1 MLERYKNSYLSY
13 FLMYNF
19 YYLSWAIFSALISV
33 YLLGKGFKASEVS
46 LVVSTSFL
54 TSMIFQPVIG
64 MFSDRYDVKKVNF
77 VLFTLAGIG
86 GLAFMFADSLI
97 TITIGYS
104 FVLTLINGTN
114 PVMEK
119 IASSSPYQYGKIRI
133 WGTIGYA
140 TGSWLAGMIYQLI
153 SPSAIFICFIITMIL
168 CIIGLLGTQT
178 PSELGQN
185 NEEKTKTSTLFHNYK
200 YLYYLI
206 IAAIFQGIT
215 NMANTYIPAMFQND
229 GLKVSLVSTIL
240 SFAVL
245 CEAPLVLF
253 SHKFMDKL
261 TNKRLLI
268 IAYSM
273 ITIQFLCYALNVW
286 LPLKVIITLITKHP
300 SGMLFIM
307 INLKIVS
314 TLVPKE
320 HQITALA
327 FVQTLRNL
335 SSIIFQ
341 NIAGQIL
348 DISSYQILFALSL
361 IVIVVGFVLV
371 ILFKVPSEKIKN
383 SLIKNRGQCLA
394 LSPLFK

>member
-1 MLERYKNSYLSY
+1 MLERYKNSYLCY

-19 YYLSWAIFSALISV
+19 YYLSWAIFSALISI
-33 YLLGKGFKASEVS
+33 YLLDKGFKASEVS

-86 GLAFMFADSLI
+86 GLAFMFASSLI

-361 IVIVVGFVLV
+361 IVIVVSFVLV
-371 ILFKVPSEKIKN
+371 ILFKVPSGKN
-383 SLIKNRGQCLA
+383 QK
-394 LSPLFK
+394 LFN

>member
-1 MLERYKNSYLSY
+1 MLERYKNSYLCY

-19 YYLSWAIFSALISV
+19 YYLSWAIFSALISI
-33 YLLGKGFKASEVS
+33 YLLDKGFKASEVS

-86 GLAFMFADSLI
+86 GLAFMFASSLI

-140 TGSWLAGMIYQLI
+140 TGSWLAGMIYRLI

-371 ILFKVPSEKIKN
+371 ILFKVPSGKDQK
-383 SLIKNRGQCLA
+383 
-394 LSPLFK
+394 LFN

>member
-19 YYLSWAIFSALISV
+19 YYLSWAVFSALISV

-86 GLAFMFADSLI
+86 GLAFMFASSLI

-286 LPLKVIITLITKHP
+286 LPLKLIITLITKHP

-314 TLVPKE
+314 TLVSKE

-348 DISSYQILFALSL
+348 DISSSF
-361 IVIVVGFVLV
+361 
-371 ILFKVPSEKIKN
+371 
-383 SLIKNRGQCLA
+383 
-394 LSPLFK
+394 

>member
-19 YYLSWAIFSALISV
+19 YYLSWAVFSALISV
-33 YLLGKGFKASEVS
+33 YLLDKDFKASEVS

-77 VLFTLAGIG
+77 VLFALAGIG
-86 GLAFMFADSLI
+86 GLAFMFASSLI

-361 IVIVVGFVLV
+361 IIIVVGFVLV
-371 ILFKVPSEKIKN
+371 ILFKVPSGKDQK
-383 SLIKNRGQCLA
+383 
-394 LSPLFK
+394 LFN

>member
-1 MLERYKNSYLSY
+1 MLERYKNSYLCY

-19 YYLSWAIFSALISV
+19 YYLSWAIFSALISI
-33 YLLGKGFKASEVS
+33 YLLDKGFKASEVS

-86 GLAFMFADSLI
+86 GLAFMFASSLI

-286 LPLKVIITLITKHP
+286 LPLKIIITLITKHP

-371 ILFKVPSEKIKN
+371 ILFKVPSGKDQK
-383 SLIKNRGQCLA
+383 
-394 LSPLFK
+394 LFN

>member
-1 MLERYKNSYLSY
+1 MLERYKNSYLCY

-19 YYLSWAIFSALISV
+19 YYLSWAIFSALISI
-33 YLLGKGFKASEVS
+33 YLLDKGFKASEVS

-86 GLAFMFADSLI
+86 GLAFMFASSLI

-286 LPLKVIITLITKHP
+286 LPLKLIITLITKHP

-371 ILFKVPSEKIKN
+371 ILFKVPSGKDQK
-383 SLIKNRGQCLA
+383 
-394 LSPLFK
+394 LFN

>member
-1 MLERYKNSYLSY
+1 MLERYKNSYLCY

-19 YYLSWAIFSALISV
+19 YYLSWAIFSALISI
-33 YLLGKGFKASEVS
+33 YLLDKGFKASEVS

-86 GLAFMFADSLI
+86 GLAFMFASSLI

-229 GLKVSLVSTIL
+229 GLAVDLVSTIL

-371 ILFKVPSEKIKN
+371 ILFKVPSGKDQK
-383 SLIKNRGQCLA
+383 
-394 LSPLFK
+394 LFN

>member
-1 MLERYKNSYLSY
+1 MLERYKNSYLCY

-19 YYLSWAIFSALISV
+19 YYLSWAIFSALISI
-33 YLLGKGFKASEVS
+33 YLLDKGFKASEVS

-86 GLAFMFADSLI
+86 GLAFMFASSLI

-133 WGTIGYA
+133 WVTIGYA

-371 ILFKVPSEKIKN
+371 ILFKVPSGKDQK
-383 SLIKNRGQCLA
+383 
-394 LSPLFK
+394 LFN

>member
-1 MLERYKNSYLSY
+1 MLKRYKNSYLSY

-19 YYLSWAIFSALISV
+19 YYLSWAVFSALISV
-33 YLLGKGFKASEVS
+33 YLLDKGFKASEVS
-46 LVVSTSFL
+46 LVVSTSFF
-54 TSMIFQPVIG
+54 TSMIFQPFIG
-64 MFSDRYDVKKVNF
+64 MLSDRFDVKKVNF
-77 VLFTLAGIG
+77 ILFGLAALG
-86 GLAFMFADSLI
+86 GFAFMFASSLI

-140 TGSWLAGMIYQLI
+140 TGSWLAGTIYQFI
-153 SPSAIFICFIITMIL
+153 SPEFIFICFVITMIL
-168 CIIGLLGTQT
+168 CIIGLLGTET
-178 PSELGQN
+178 PHDLSQEKVV
-185 NEEKTKTSTLFHNYK
+185 KTKTSTLLHNHK

-229 GLKVSLVSTIL
+229 GLPVNLVSTIL

-245 CEAPLVLF
+245 CEAPIVLF
-253 SHKFMDKL
+253 SHRFMDKL
-261 TNKRLLI
+261 ANKKLLI
-268 IAYSM
+268 IAYIM
-273 ITIQFLCYALNVW
+273 ISIQFLCYTFNVW
-286 LPLKVIITLITKHP
+286 LPLKVLITLITKHP

-348 DISSYQILFALSL
+348 DVSSYQILFSLSL
-361 IVIVVGFVLV
+361 IIIAFGFLLVL
-371 ILFKVPSEKIKN
+371 LFKIPSGKDQKIFN
-383 SLIKNRGQCLA
+383 
-394 LSPLFK
+394 

>member
-1 MLERYKNSYLSY
+1 MLERYKNSYLCD

-19 YYLSWAIFSALISV
+19 YYLSWVIFSALISI
-33 YLLGKGFKASEVS
+33 YLLDKGFKASEVS

-86 GLAFMFADSLI
+86 GLAFMFASSLI

-371 ILFKVPSEKIKN
+371 ILFKVPSGKDQK
-383 SLIKNRGQCLA
+383 
-394 LSPLFK
+394 LFN

>member
-1 MLERYKNSYLSY
+1 MLERYKNSYLCY

-19 YYLSWAIFSALISV
+19 YYLSWAIFSALISI
-33 YLLGKGFKASEVS
+33 YLLDKGFKASEVS

-77 VLFTLAGIG
+77 VLFTLACIG
-86 GLAFMFADSLI
+86 GLAFMFASSLI

-371 ILFKVPSEKIKN
+371 ILFKVPSGKDQK
-383 SLIKNRGQCLA
+383 
-394 LSPLFK
+394 LFN

>member
-33 YLLGKGFKASEVS
+33 YLLDKDFKASEVS

-86 GLAFMFADSLI
+86 GLAFMFASSLI

-327 FVQTLRNL
+327 FIQTLRNL

-361 IVIVVGFVLV
+361 IVIVVSFVLV
-371 ILFKVPSEKIKN
+371 ILFKVPSGKDQK
-383 SLIKNRGQCLA
+383 
-394 LSPLFK
+394 LFN

>member
-19 YYLSWAIFSALISV
+19 YYLSWAIFSALISI
-33 YLLGKGFKASEVS
+33 YLLDKGFKASEVS

-86 GLAFMFADSLI
+86 GLAFMFASSLI

-178 PSELGQN
+178 PSELSQN

-371 ILFKVPSEKIKN
+371 ILFKVPSGKDQK
-383 SLIKNRGQCLA
+383 
-394 LSPLFK
+394 LFN

>member
-1 MLERYKNSYLSY
+1 MLKRYKNSYLSY

-19 YYLSWAIFSALISV
+19 YYLSWAVFSALISV
-33 YLLGKGFKASEVS
+33 YLLDKGFKASEVS
-46 LVVSTSFL
+46 LVVSTSFFA
-54 TSMIFQPVIG
+54 SMVFQPFIG
-64 MFSDRYDVKKVNF
+64 MLSDRFDVKKVNF
-77 VLFTLAGIG
+77 VLFGLAALG
-86 GLAFMFADSLI
+86 GFAFMFASSLI

-140 TGSWLAGMIYQLI
+140 IGSWLAGIIYQFI
-153 SPSAIFICFIITMIL
+153 SPEFIFICFVITMIL
-168 CIIGLLGTQT
+168 CIIGLFGTET
-178 PSELGQN
+178 PQDLSKEKAV
-185 NEEKTKTSTLFHNYK
+185 KTKTSTLLHNHK

-229 GLKVSLVSTIL
+229 GLPVNLVSTIL

-245 CEAPLVLF
+245 CEAPIVLF
-253 SHKFMDKL
+253 SNRFMDKL
-261 TNKRLLI
+261 ANKKLLI
-268 IAYSM
+268 IAYVM
-273 ITIQFLCYALNVW
+273 ISIQFLCYAFNVW
-286 LPLKVIITLITKHP
+286 LPLKVLVTLITKHP

-335 SSIIFQ
+335 SSIVFQ

-348 DISSYQILFALSL
+348 DVSSYQILFSLSL
-361 IVIVVGFVLV
+361 IIIAFGFLLVL
-371 ILFKVPSEKIKN
+371 LFKIPSGKDQKIFN
-383 SLIKNRGQCLA
+383 
-394 LSPLFK
+394 

>member
-1 MLERYKNSYLSY
+1 MLERYKNSYLCY

-19 YYLSWAIFSALISV
+19 YYLSCAIFSALISI
-33 YLLGKGFKASEVS
+33 YLLDKGFKASEVS

-86 GLAFMFADSLI
+86 GLAFMFASSLI

-371 ILFKVPSEKIKN
+371 ILFKVPSGKDQK
-383 SLIKNRGQCLA
+383 
-394 LSPLFK
+394 LFN

>member
-1 MLERYKNSYLSY
+1 MLERYKNSYLCY

-19 YYLSWAIFSALISV
+19 YYLSWAIFSALISI
-33 YLLGKGFKASEVS
+33 YLLDKGFKASEVS

-86 GLAFMFADSLI
+86 GLAFMFASSLI

-361 IVIVVGFVLV
+361 IIIVVGFVLV
-371 ILFKVPSEKIKN
+371 ILFKVPSGKDQK
-383 SLIKNRGQCLA
+383 
-394 LSPLFK
+394 LFN

>member
-1 MLERYKNSYLSY
+1 MLERYKNSYLCY

-19 YYLSWAIFSALISV
+19 YYLSWAIFSALISI
-33 YLLGKGFKASEVS
+33 YLLDKGFKASEVS

-86 GLAFMFADSLI
+86 GLAFMFASSLI

-371 ILFKVPSEKIKN
+371 ILFKVPSGKN
-383 SLIKNRGQCLA
+383 QK
-394 LSPLFK
+394 LFN

>member
-1 MLERYKNSYLSY
+1 MLERYKNSYLCY

-19 YYLSWAIFSALISV
+19 YYLSWAIFSALISI
-33 YLLGKGFKASEVS
+33 YLLDKGFKASEVS

-86 GLAFMFADSLI
+86 GLAFMFASSLI

-361 IVIVVGFVLV
+361 IVIVVGFVIV
-371 ILFKVPSEKIKN
+371 ILFKVPSGKDQK
-383 SLIKNRGQCLA
+383 
-394 LSPLFK
+394 LFN

>member
-19 YYLSWAIFSALISV
+19 YYLSWAVFSALISV

-77 VLFTLAGIG
+77 VLFALAGIG
-86 GLAFMFADSLI
+86 GLAFMFASSLI

-168 CIIGLLGTQT
+168 CIIGLLGTKT

-185 NEEKTKTSTLFHNYK
+185 NEEKTKTSTLFHNHK

-361 IVIVVGFVLV
+361 IVIVVSFVLV
-371 ILFKVPSEKIKN
+371 ILFKVPSGKDQK
-383 SLIKNRGQCLA
+383 
-394 LSPLFK
+394 LFN

>member
-19 YYLSWAIFSALISV
+19 YYLSWAVFSALISV

-77 VLFTLAGIG
+77 VLFALAGIG
-86 GLAFMFADSLI
+86 GLAFMFASSLI

-140 TGSWLAGMIYQLI
+140 IGSWLAGMIYQLI

-168 CIIGLLGTQT
+168 CIIGLLGTKT

-245 CEAPLVLF
+245 
-253 SHKFMDKL
+253 
-261 TNKRLLI
+261 
-268 IAYSM
+268 
-273 ITIQFLCYALNVW
+273 
-286 LPLKVIITLITKHP
+286 
-300 SGMLFIM
+300 
-307 INLKIVS
+307 
-314 TLVPKE
+314 
-320 HQITALA
+320 
-327 FVQTLRNL
+327 
-335 SSIIFQ
+335 
-341 NIAGQIL
+341 
-348 DISSYQILFALSL
+348 
-361 IVIVVGFVLV
+361 
-371 ILFKVPSEKIKN
+371 
-383 SLIKNRGQCLA
+383 
-394 LSPLFK
+394 

>member
-1 MLERYKNSYLSY
+1 MLERYKNSYLCY

-19 YYLSWAIFSALISV
+19 YYLSWAIFSALISI
-33 YLLGKGFKASEVS
+33 YLLDKGFKASEVS

-86 GLAFMFADSLI
+86 GLAFMFASSLI

-229 GLKVSLVSTIL
+229 GLKVSLGSTIL

-371 ILFKVPSEKIKN
+371 ILFKVPSGKDQK
-383 SLIKNRGQCLA
+383 
-394 LSPLFK
+394 LFN

>member
-1 MLERYKNSYLSY
+1 MLERYKNSYLCY

-19 YYLSWAIFSALISV
+19 YYLSWAIFSALISI
-33 YLLGKGFKASEVS
+33 YLLDKGFKASEVS

-64 MFSDRYDVKKVNF
+64 MFSERYDVKKVNF

-86 GLAFMFADSLI
+86 GLAFMFASSLI

-371 ILFKVPSEKIKN
+371 ILFKVPSGKDQK
-383 SLIKNRGQCLA
+383 
-394 LSPLFK
+394 LFN

>member
-1 MLERYKNSYLSY
+1 MLERYKNSYLCY

-19 YYLSWAIFSALISV
+19 YYLSWAIFSALISI
-33 YLLGKGFKASEVS
+33 YLLDKGFKASEVS

-86 GLAFMFADSLI
+86 GLAFMFASSLI

-178 PSELGQN
+178 PSDLGQN

-371 ILFKVPSEKIKN
+371 ILFKVPSGKDQK
-383 SLIKNRGQCLA
+383 
-394 LSPLFK
+394 LFN

>member
-1 MLERYKNSYLSY
+1 MLERYKNSYLCY

-19 YYLSWAIFSALISV
+19 YYLSWAIFSALISI
-33 YLLGKGFKASEVS
+33 YLLDKGFKASEVS

-77 VLFTLAGIG
+77 VLFALAGIG
-86 GLAFMFADSLI
+86 GLAFMFASSLI

-168 CIIGLLGTQT
+168 CIIGLLGTKT

-361 IVIVVGFVLV
+361 IVIVVSFVLV
-371 ILFKVPSEKIKN
+371 ILFKVPSGKDQK
-383 SLIKNRGQCLA
+383 
-394 LSPLFK
+394 LFN

>member
-19 YYLSWAIFSALISV
+19 YYLSWAVFSALISV

-320 HQITALA
+320 HQITTLA

-361 IVIVVGFVLV
+361 IVIVVSFVLV
-371 ILFKVPSEKIKN
+371 ILFKVPSGKDQK
-383 SLIKNRGQCLA
+383 
-394 LSPLFK
+394 LFN

>member
-19 YYLSWAIFSALISV
+19 YYLSWAVFSALISV
-33 YLLGKGFKASEVS
+33 YLLDKGFKASEVS

-54 TSMIFQPVIG
+54 TSMLFQPVIG

-86 GLAFMFADSLI
+86 GLAFMFASSLI

-140 TGSWLAGMIYQLI
+140 IGSWLAGMIYQLI

-168 CIIGLLGTQT
+168 CIIGLLGTKT

-215 NMANTYIPAMFQND
+215 NMANTYTPAMFQND

-273 ITIQFLCYALNVW
+273 ITIQFLCYTLNVW

-371 ILFKVPSEKIKN
+371 ILFKVPSGKDQK
-383 SLIKNRGQCLA
+383 
-394 LSPLFK
+394 LFN

>member
-1 MLERYKNSYLSY
+1 MLERYKNSYLCY

-19 YYLSWAIFSALISV
+19 YYLSWAIFSALISI
-33 YLLGKGFKASEVS
+33 YLLDKGFKASEVS

-64 MFSDRYDVKKVNF
+64 MFSDRYDVNKVNF

-86 GLAFMFADSLI
+86 GLAFMFASSLI

-371 ILFKVPSEKIKN
+371 ILFKVPSGKDQK
-383 SLIKNRGQCLA
+383 
-394 LSPLFK
+394 LFN

>member
-1 MLERYKNSYLSY
+1 MLKRYKNSYLSY

-19 YYLSWAIFSALISV
+19 YYLSWAVFSALISV
-33 YLLGKGFKASEVS
+33 YLLDKGFKASEVS
-46 LVVSTSFL
+46 LVVSTSFFA
-54 TSMIFQPVIG
+54 SRVFQPFIG
-64 MFSDRYDVKKVNF
+64 MLSDRFNVKKVNF
-77 VLFTLAGIG
+77 ILFGLATLG
-86 GLAFMFADSLI
+86 GFAFMFASSLI

-140 TGSWLAGMIYQLI
+140 IGSCLAGIIYQFI
-153 SPSAIFICFIITMIL
+153 SPEFIFICFVITMIL
-168 CIIGLLGTQT
+168 CIIGLLGTET
-178 PSELGQN
+178 PQDLSQEKVV
-185 NEEKTKTSTLFHNYK
+185 KTKTSTLLHNHK

-229 GLKVSLVSTIL
+229 GLPVNLVSTIL

-245 CEAPLVLF
+245 CEAPIVLF
-253 SHKFMDKL
+253 SHRFMDKL
-261 TNKRLLI
+261 ANKKLLI
-268 IAYSM
+268 IAYIM
-273 ITIQFLCYALNVW
+273 ISIQFLCYAFNVW
-286 LPLKVIITLITKHP
+286 LPLKVLITLITKHP

-314 TLVPKE
+314 TLVSKE

-335 SSIIFQ
+335 SSIVFQ

-348 DISSYQILFALSL
+348 DVSSYQILFSLSL
-361 IVIVVGFVLV
+361 IIIAFGFLLVL
-371 ILFKVPSEKIKN
+371 LFKIPSGKDQKIFN
-383 SLIKNRGQCLA
+383 
-394 LSPLFK
+394 

>member
-1 MLERYKNSYLSY
+1 MLKRYKNSYLSY

-19 YYLSWAIFSALISV
+19 YYLSWAVFSALISV

-46 LVVSTSFL
+46 LVVSTSFFA
-54 TSMIFQPVIG
+54 SMVFQPFIG
-64 MFSDRYDVKKVNF
+64 MLSDRFDVKKVNF
-77 VLFTLAGIG
+77 ILFGLAALG
-86 GLAFMFADSLI
+86 GFAFMFASSLI

-140 TGSWLAGMIYQLI
+140 TGSWLAGTIYQFI
-153 SPSAIFICFIITMIL
+153 SPEFIFICFVITMIL
-168 CIIGLLGTQT
+168 CIIGLLGTET
-178 PSELGQN
+178 PQDLSQEKVV
-185 NEEKTKTSTLFHNYK
+185 KTKTSTLLHNHK

-229 GLKVSLVSTIL
+229 GLPVNLVSTIL

-245 CEAPLVLF
+245 CEAPIVLF
-253 SHKFMDKL
+253 SSRFMDKL
-261 TNKRLLI
+261 ANKKLLI
-268 IAYSM
+268 IAYIM
-273 ITIQFLCYALNVW
+273 ISIQFLCYAFNVW
-286 LPLKVIITLITKHP
+286 LPLKVLITLITKHP

-335 SSIIFQ
+335 SSIVFQ

-348 DISSYQILFALSL
+348 DVSSYQILFSLSL
-361 IVIVVGFVLV
+361 IIIAFGFLLVL
-371 ILFKVPSEKIKN
+371 LFKIPSGKDQKIFN
-383 SLIKNRGQCLA
+383 
-394 LSPLFK
+394 

>member
-1 MLERYKNSYLSY
+1 MLERYKNSYLCY

-19 YYLSWAIFSALISV
+19 YYLSWAIFSALISI
-33 YLLGKGFKASEVS
+33 YLLDKGFKASEVS

-86 GLAFMFADSLI
+86 GLAFMFASSLI

-300 SGMLFIM
+300 SSMLFIM

-371 ILFKVPSEKIKN
+371 ILFKVPSGKDQK
-383 SLIKNRGQCLA
+383 
-394 LSPLFK
+394 LFN

>member
-1 MLERYKNSYLSY
+1 MLERYKNSYLCY

-19 YYLSWAIFSALISV
+19 YYLSWAIFSALISI
-33 YLLGKGFKASEVS
+33 YLLDKGFKASEVS

-86 GLAFMFADSLI
+86 GLAFMFASSLI

-140 TGSWLAGMIYQLI
+140 IGSWLAGMIYQLI

-185 NEEKTKTSTLFHNYK
+185 NEEKTKTSTLFHNHK

-286 LPLKVIITLITKHP
+286 LPLKIIITLITKHP

-361 IVIVVGFVLV
+361 IIIVVGFVLV
-371 ILFKVPSEKIKN
+371 ILFKVPSGKDQK
-383 SLIKNRGQCLA
+383 
-394 LSPLFK
+394 LFN

>member
-19 YYLSWAIFSALISV
+19 YYLSWAIFSALISI
-33 YLLGKGFKASEVS
+33 YLLDKGIKASEVS

-86 GLAFMFADSLI
+86 GLAFMFASSLI

-361 IVIVVGFVLV
+361 IIIVVGFVLV
-371 ILFKVPSEKIKN
+371 ILFKVPSGKDQK
-383 SLIKNRGQCLA
+383 
-394 LSPLFK
+394 LFN

>member
-19 YYLSWAIFSALISV
+19 YYLSWAIFSALISI
-33 YLLGKGFKASEVS
+33 YLLDKGFKASEVS

-86 GLAFMFADSLI
+86 GLAFMFASSLI

-361 IVIVVGFVLV
+361 IVIVVSFVLV
-371 ILFKVPSEKIKN
+371 ILFKVPSGKDQK
-383 SLIKNRGQCLA
+383 
-394 LSPLFK
+394 LFN

>member
-19 YYLSWAIFSALISV
+19 YYLSWAVFSALISV

-77 VLFTLAGIG
+77 VLFALAGIG

-97 TITIGYS
+97 T
-104 FVLTLINGTN
+104 INGTN

-140 TGSWLAGMIYQLI
+140 IGSWLAGMIYQLI

-168 CIIGLLGTQT
+168 CIIGLLGTKT

-185 NEEKTKTSTLFHNYK
+185 NEEKTKTSTLFHNHK

-371 ILFKVPSEKIKN
+371 ILFKVPSGKDQK
-383 SLIKNRGQCLA
+383 
-394 LSPLFK
+394 LFN

>member
-19 YYLSWAIFSALISV
+19 YYLSWAVFSALISV
-33 YLLGKGFKASEVS
+33 YLLDKDFKASEVS

-77 VLFTLAGIG
+77 VLFALAGIG
-86 GLAFMFADSLI
+86 GLAFMFASSLI

-140 TGSWLAGMIYQLI
+140 IGSWLAGMIYQLI
-153 SPSAIFICFIITMIL
+153 SPSAIFIYFIITMIL
-168 CIIGLLGTQT
+168 CIIGLLGTKT

-371 ILFKVPSEKIKN
+371 ILFKVPSGKDQK
-383 SLIKNRGQCLA
+383 
-394 LSPLFK
+394 LFN

>member
-1 MLERYKNSYLSY
+1 MLERYKNSYLCY

-19 YYLSWAIFSALISV
+19 YYLSWAIFSALISI
-33 YLLGKGFKASEVS
+33 YLLDKGFKASEVS

-86 GLAFMFADSLI
+86 GLAFMFASSLI

-185 NEEKTKTSTLFHNYK
+185 NEEKTKTNTLFHNYK

-371 ILFKVPSEKIKN
+371 ILFKVPSGKDQK
-383 SLIKNRGQCLA
+383 
-394 LSPLFK
+394 LFN

>member
-1 MLERYKNSYLSY
+1 MLKRYKNSYLSY

-19 YYLSWAIFSALISV
+19 YYLSWAVFSALISV

-64 MFSDRYDVKKVNF
+64 MLSDRFDVKKVNF
-77 VLFTLAGIG
+77 VLFGLAAIG
-86 GLAFMFADSLI
+86 GFAFMFADNLI

-140 TGSWLAGMIYQLI
+140 IGSWLAGIIYQWI
-153 SPSAIFICFIITMIL
+153 SPAAIFVCFVITMIL

-178 PSELGQN
+178 PDDLAQEK
-185 NEEKTKTSTLFHNYK
+185 EEKTKTSTLLHNHQ

-229 GLKVSLVSTIL
+229 GLPVDLVSTIL

-245 CEAPLVLF
+245 CEAPIVLF
-253 SHKFMDKL
+253 SHKFMDKVADYCL
-261 TNKRLLI
+261 YNDYNSIFMLPDFG
-268 IAYSM
+268 
-273 ITIQFLCYALNVW
+273 IQ
-286 LPLKVIITLITKHP
+286 H
-300 SGMLFIM
+300 
-307 INLKIVS
+307 
-314 TLVPKE
+314 
-320 HQITALA
+320 
-327 FVQTLRNL
+327 
-335 SSIIFQ
+335 
-341 NIAGQIL
+341 
-348 DISSYQILFALSL
+348 
-361 IVIVVGFVLV
+361 
-371 ILFKVPSEKIKN
+371 
-383 SLIKNRGQCLA
+383 
-394 LSPLFK
+394 

>member
-19 YYLSWAIFSALISV
+19 YYLSWAVFSALISI
-33 YLLGKGFKASEVS
+33 YSLDKGFKASEVS

-86 GLAFMFADSLI
+86 GLAFMFASSLI

-314 TLVPKE
+314 TLVSKE

-371 ILFKVPSEKIKN
+371 ILFKVPSGKDQK
-383 SLIKNRGQCLA
+383 
-394 LSPLFK
+394 LFN